1 MKNPIIAYISCEL
14 APLQRGRGNAAPSF
28 LVLVYGPTRTFYFRQ
43 RLTYEYDRLLG
54 RCRRL
59 PRSCCLWS
67 QAQGPHIIFSF
78 HFSKIH
84 RTSTQACTQ
93 PINSWTLRKYGLEV
107 DQSPSVRFSWRAVP
121 DFTCAMAPRG
131 YSRRSILR
139 APPWILHGLRTTQ
152 YHWRGV
158 VTSIYLSV
166 Q

>member
-107 DQSPSVRFSWRAVP
+107 DQSPSVPLTRRAWLHMCHGSPWLQPQINITGTSVNLAWP
-121 DFTCAMAPRG
+121 
-131 YSRRSILR
+131 SHHSISL
-139 APPWILHGLRTTQ
+139 AG
-152 YHWRGV
+152 
-158 VTSIYLSV
+158 SCN
-166 Q
+166 